1 MLTQLFKEIHLEGA
15 AGCDFRASKQKQNR
29 TFIAEEIK
37 ERQTSD
43 KLATNV
49 FSHSGHWRE
58 SPTVLS
64 PAFHGLAETRL
75 TSVSNQA
82 TRVFN
87 MAACQFL
94 YRIETFSLVFL
105 YLHLFSSH
113 LASASSIRGV
123 ALTSK
128 YSFTSLRS

>member
-1 MLTQLFKEIHLEGA
+1 MIFV
-15 AGCDFRASKQKQNR
+15 RVSKNKTELSSLRKSKNVR
-29 TFIAEEIK
+29 H
-37 ERQTSD
+37 QT

-58 SPTVLS
+58 SSTVLS